1 MVGTG
6 ERPFI
11 DVPQDKRYRVI
22 HLVTIPSLFLSGAP
36 SILSGFVY
44 KLSGIPTLNQY
55 FSSDKPYMCTI
66 NDRFSALS
74 EIEGGWFYSHKHSQ
88 IRHAVCVAYFGSAH
102 TFKVFFVGSKLSTSV
117 ISMVLGHFW
126 FLHFSVIFGFR
137 EV

>member
-74 EIEGGWFYSHKHSQ
+74 EIKG
-88 IRHAVCVAYFGSAH
+88 A
-102 TFKVFFVGSKLSTSV
+102 
-117 ISMVLGHFW
+117 
-126 FLHFSVIFGFR
+126 
-137 EV
+137 